1 MPSGGLFRKPLGV
14 ERDILH
20 TFDFA
25 VETCGG
31 TQVPLLFGGGN
42 AVTGVIDNQ
51 TPVRCVF
58 GNAGVIGE
66 EFAALCGHTARVS
79 VEIGVADESVDKVLI
94 FHCVMFLMLILFLFV
109 LFFSLEQC

>member
-1 MPSGGLFRKPLGV
+1 MPSGGLFRKSLGI

-20 TFDFA
+20 AFDFA

-51 TPVRCVF
+51 APVRCVF